1 MKKIYTLSSILTLVA
16 LMLLGQGCVK
26 ENGVDC
32 PELGDNTLAL
42 RINVQDIAESRAALR
57 ADKTEAGQD
66 PYNENKIEDFTVL
79 FYRGGNLSWSQPS
92 KGLTQDSN
100 KNYIIPVPKEQMG
113 EIDGKTSYNIYVVA
127 NHTFGQSMPQTEDYL
142 KKVIVSES
150 VKESKPA
157 KFVMVGSVTKTINM
171 STTDGKQL
179 GTVEL
184 KRVAAK
190 VRLSLLTV
198 KIDGYTQE
206 GEAQA
211 YLSNARNQ
219 GYMDKAEN
227 IGDLFPSDYR
237 NVTEKITGIDK
248 SAHFYSYYTKWEKDA
263 KERPTLVLK
272 LMLKKNL
279 EDGKFGPAKAYY
291 YKVPVEAKGQE
302 LKSNYLYDVKVKIEI
317 LGGLTVEEPQRVT
330 GTLSIKEWTP
340 HTDAYNLPATN
351 YLLVAEKEV
360 TMNNVATY
368 NIDYQSSSPI
378 HFKNIKAYAKYV
390 DENGDNQTI
399 EYKNSE
405 WSTNSEFPKITSE
418 NGKIH
423 IESKI
428 PENYVPKTI
437 EFDVTNDDGFTEHVK
452 VTQYP
457 SLYITNTFGTASSFR
472 PNGKFDGEPHLKNKA
487 IYKIVV
493 QVPQDKLLDVDMIL
507 GFPPTQNQTFYYSF
521 TNVWYN
527 IFHEPVGTHLIT
539 KNDEETS
546 KMVSPSFELA
556 SQLGASAQ
564 MPFFEYKDLSN
575 TLNITYE
582 GYPQALYYYYY
593 KYKTYYTYNKSNNM
607 RSRPWGAAYNCA
619 LYTETRDGKVLDDWR
634 LPTEAEIRLVDKL
647 QHAGKGVVKSIM
659 TGRYYWDSYEKDGAT
674 KMDNPEY
681 QTSATKT
688 SAHVRCVR
696 DVKDNTVTK

>member
-79 FYRGGNLSWSQPS
+79 FYKEGKFLWAQSK
-92 KGLTQDSN
+92 KGLTQDIN
-100 KNYIIPVPKEQMG
+100 KNYLIPVPKEQMAG
-113 EIDGKTSYNIYVVA
+113 IDGKTEFKIYVVA
-127 NHTFGQSMPQTEDYL
+127 NHTFTGDKPATEDAL
-142 KKVIVSES
+142 KAIVVSES
-150 VKESKPA
+150 IKVSNTEKPA

-198 KIDGYTQE
+198 NVDGYTQE

-227 IGDLFPSDYR
+227 VPGSALFASDYI
-237 NVTEKITGIDK
+237 NVNELNTK

-263 KERPTLVLK
+263 KERPTLT
-272 LMLKKNL
+272 LMIKLKKNDSTNT
-279 EDGKFGPAKAYY
+279 EAKAYY

-317 LGGLTVEEPQRVT
+317 LGGLTVEEPQA
-330 GTLSIKEWTP
+330 IKGQLKVIPWKE
-340 HTDAYNLPATN
+340 HSDAFGLPATK
-351 YLLVAEKEV
+351 YLLVAEKNV
-360 TMNNVATY
+360 IMNNVSTY

-378 HFKNIKAYAKYV
+378 DFKEIKAYAKYV
-390 DENGDNQTI
+390 DHNGSEQT
-399 EYKNSE
+399 ETYNDVKVE
-405 WSTNSEFPKITSE
+405 GKEGKITITSP
-418 NGKIH
+418 
-423 IESKI
+423 I

-437 EFDVTNDDGFTEHVK
+437 EFDVTNDDGFKEHVK

-457 SLYITNTFGTASSFR
+457 SLYITNTFGEKSSLR
-472 PNGKFDGEPHLKNKA
+472 PNPKYNSDGSFYDEDHLKNKA

-507 GFPPTQNQTFYYSF
+507 GFPPTQNQHFYQDYNLSF
-521 TNVWYN
+521 SD
-527 IFHEPVGTHLIT
+527 EIT
-539 KNDEETS
+539 KNDKETS

-556 SQLGASAQ
+556 SQLGASGH
-564 MPFFEYKDLSN
+564 MPFFEYKDLS
-575 TLNITYE
+575 NITYE
-582 GYPQALYYYYY
+582 GYPQALYYYY
-593 KYKTYYTYNKSNNM
+593 KYNKTYYTYNKSNNM
-607 RSRPWGAAYNCA
+607 RPRPWGAAYNCA

-659 TGRYYWDSYEKDGAT
+659 TGTYYWDSYSYDDAT
-674 KMDNPEY
+674 KMDNPAY

>member
-1 MKKIYTLSSILTLVA
+1 MKKIYTFTTILTLVA

-227 IGDLFPSDYR
+227 VPGSDLFASDYI
-237 NVTEKITGIDK
+237 NVNELNTT
-248 SAHFYSYYTKWEKDA
+248 AHFYSYYTNWEKDA

-291 YKVPVEAKGQE
+291 YKVPVEAKE
-302 LKSNYLYDVKVKIEI
+302 SVLKSNYLYDVKVKIEI
-317 LGGLTVEEPQRVT
+317 LGGLTVEEPQA
-330 GTLSIKEWTP
+330 IKGQLKVIPWKE
-340 HTDAYNLPATN
+340 HSDAFDLPATK
-351 YLLVAEKEV
+351 YLLVAEKHV
-360 TMNNVATY
+360 TMNNIASR
-368 NIDYQSSSPI
+368 NIAYRSSSSI
-378 HFKNIKAYAKYV
+378 NIENIKAYYDYV
-390 DENGDNQTI
+390 DANGAQHKEPI
-399 EYKNSE
+399 REYNYYR
-405 WSTNSEFPKITSE
+405 NIDFPSITDVGS
-418 NGKIH
+418 NNIH

-428 PENYVPKTI
+428 PVNNIPKSI
-437 EFDVTNDDGFTEHVK
+437 EFDVTNQDGFKEHV
-452 VTQYP
+452 VVIQYP
-457 SLYITNTFGTASSFR
+457 NIYITYTWGTKSSLR
-472 PNGKFDGEPHLKNKA
+472 PDGTLPSDLNNKA
-487 IYKIVV
+487 MYHVVV
-493 QVPQDKLLDVDMIL
+493 QVPPTNMIL
-507 GFPPTQNQTFYYSF
+507 GFPPTQSQTFYNGYSPAF
-521 TNVWYN
+521 TDQ
-527 IFHEPVGTHLIT
+527 IT
-539 KNDEETS
+539 KDDLETS

-556 SQLGASAQ
+556 SQLGATYP
-564 MPFFEYKDLSN
+564 MPYYEYEYN
-575 TLNITYE
+575 GYRYRYRYR
-582 GYPQALYYYYY
+582 YPQALYQSTGGVFSYDYSS
-593 KYKTYYTYNKSNNM
+593 TYPNPY
-607 RSRPWGAAYNCA
+607 GAAFDCA
-619 LYTETRDGKVLDDWR
+619 KYTETRVVNGVDVTLDDWR
-634 LPTEAEIRLVDKL
+634 LPTEAEIKL
-647 QHAGKGVVKSIM
+647 IDQLQRDRNSAVKSIM
-659 TGRYYWDSYEKDGAT
+659 TGHYYWDAYSSDGAT
-674 KMDNPEY
+674 ELIGG
-681 QTSATKT
+681 SEGSSTK
-688 SAHVRCVR
+688 AYVRCVR
-696 DVKDNTVTK
+696 DVKDDYPVTK

>member
-1 MKKIYTLSSILTLVA
+1 MKKIYSFTTILALVA

-263 KERPTLVLK
+263 KERPTLT
-272 LMLKKNL
+272 LMIKLKKNDSTNT
-279 EDGKFGPAKAYY
+279 EAKAYY
-291 YKVPVEAKGQE
+291 YKVPVEAKESE

-317 LGGLTVEEPQRVT
+317 LGGLTVEEPQKIT
-330 GTLSIKEWTP
+330 GKLVIKDWTT
-340 HTDAYNLPATN
+340 HDDAFDLPATK
-351 YLLVAEKEV
+351 YLLVAEKHV
-360 TMNNVATY
+360 TMNNVDTYDIPYKSSSDITIKDIKATY
-368 NIDYQSSSPI
+368 T
-378 HFKNIKAYAKYV
+378 YV
-390 DENGDNQTI
+390 DNNKKQSNGYDNPDFGKEVT
-399 EYKNSE
+399 KNAHVTSIIPM
-405 WSTNSEFPKITSE
+405 TNNEGKTVIRITSD
-418 NGKIH
+418 
-423 IESKI
+423 I
-428 PENYVPKTI
+428 PVNNIPKDI
-437 EFDVTNDDGFTEHVK
+437 EFTVINQDGFTEKVK

-457 SLYITNTFGTASSFR
+457 SIYIVSTMGTKSSLQ
-472 PNGKFDGEPHLKNKA
+472 PDGNLSRSHLNNKA
-487 IYKIVV
+487 MYHIVI
-493 QVPQDKLLDVDMIL
+493 QVPPKDGNMIL
-507 GFPPTQNQTFYYSF
+507 GFPPKRNQGFYKL
-521 TNVWYN
+521 TANYN
-527 IFHEPVGTHLIT
+527 IVHSFDKLIAS
-539 KNDEETS
+539 NDEETS

-556 SQLGASAQ
+556 SQLGATSK
-564 MPFFEYKDLSN
+564 MSYIETHED
-575 TLNITYE
+575 
-582 GYPQALYYYYY
+582 YYYIYY
-593 KYKTYYTYNKSNNM
+593 ASDKKS
-607 RSRPWGAAYNCA
+607 AVLNCA
-619 LYTETRDGKVLDDWR
+619 TYTETRKVNDKEITLSDWR
-634 LPTEAEIRLVDKL
+634 LPTEAEIKLIDKL
-647 QHAGKGVVKSIM
+647 QHDPNSAVRSIM

-674 KMDNPEY
+674 KMDKPRPG
-681 QTSATKT
+681 SDATDQK
-688 SAHVRCVR
+688 ANVRCVR